1 MRGMCLAIS
10 SPVRSFGTC
19 TISSFPYLSMAWS
32 SFQALIGLVDHGNV
46 FGLFTIENGEVH
58 GGLGSSGA
66 TKGTAW
72 LVACC
77 DLCHT

>member
-1 MRGMCLAIS
+1 
-10 SPVRSFGTC
+10 
-19 TISSFPYLSMAWS
+19 MAWS

>member
-1 MRGMCLAIS
+1 
-10 SPVRSFGTC
+10 
-19 TISSFPYLSMAWS
+19 MAWS

-66 TKGTAW
+66 TRERLGWGHVVISVIHNLHNSAT
-72 LVACC
+72 
-77 DLCHT
+77 